1 MVEGRNIRPRKAL
14 YISYNGLTEPIVRS
28 QVIPYLAGLSKKGNR
43 FCLITYEKKRLTRI
57 EKDDLRADLKER
69 VGSAS
74 AIRWFPL
81 RYHKRPT
88 VPATVFDIG
97 LGFFC
102 SFYIILR
109 YGIDIVHARA
119 IVAAMAGYPASKL
132 LGKKFIFDTRGIDS
146 EEYVDAGS
154 WRRGGLKHRFVGW
167 AERIISNGSD
177 YVVVLTRRFLDILK
191 KDRRLHLKAV
201 SVIPCAV
208 DTSLFTFFDKKD
220 PERSLKAGLNNN
232 FVFVYSGS
240 LGTWYMFDE
249 MLELFKTAKSMVKN
263 ARLLILT
270 QTDVGFVER
279 ALKKASL
286 DPADVVIKT
295 VGYAEMKDH
304 LAMADVGISFI
315 KPVFSKLSSSP
326 VKFGEYLACGLP
338 VLINRDIGDTDN
350 MVRAEKIGAVVNGF
364 EISEYERA
372 LGELLGLMKDPGLR
386 IRCRKSAEKYLS
398 LDSAVEEY
406 ENIYEGLSCGLKK

>member
-1 MVEGRNIRPRKAL
+1 MVERRNISPRKAL

-28 QVIPYLAGLSKKGNR
+28 QVIPYLAGLSKKGNM

-57 EKDDLRADLKER
+57 EKAGLRADLEAK
-69 VGSAS
+69 VGSDS

-88 VPATVFDIG
+88 VPATILDIG
-97 LGFFC
+97 LGFFL
-102 SFYIILR
+102 SFYLILR

-132 LGKKFIFDTRGIDS
+132 LGRKFIFDTRGIDS

-167 AERIISNGSD
+167 AERMILNGSD
-177 YVVVLTRRFLDILK
+177 HVVVLTRRFLDILK

-208 DTSLFTFFDKKD
+208 DTSLFAFFEKKD
-220 PERSLKAGLNNN
+220 ADLSENAGLKDN

-240 LGTWYMFDE
+240 LGTWYMFDA
-249 MLELFKTAKSMVKN
+249 MLEFFRTAKDKVKN

-270 QTDVGFVER
+270 QTSGGFVEQ
-279 ALKKASL
+279 ALRKARL
-286 DPADVVIKT
+286 DPRDVVVKSIDYSE
-295 VGYAEMKDH
+295 VKDY

-338 VLINRDIGDTDN
+338 VLINRDIGDTDD

-372 LGELLGLMKDPGLR
+372 LEGLLGLMKDPGLR
-386 IRCRKSAEKYLS
+386 IRCRKAAEKHLS
-398 LDSAVEEY
+398 LASAVEEY
-406 ENIYEGLSCGLKK
+406 EHIYEGLSCGSKK